1 MITFSKQW
9 HSWKGKVG
17 RQYTEKEMFTFGYMG
32 QLEYTFE
39 NLTLVESLE
48 TISLIYV
55 LKKSW

>member
-1 MITFSKQW
+1 
-9 HSWKGKVG
+9 
-17 RQYTEKEMFTFGYMG
+17 MFTFGYMG

-55 LKKSW
+55 LKKR